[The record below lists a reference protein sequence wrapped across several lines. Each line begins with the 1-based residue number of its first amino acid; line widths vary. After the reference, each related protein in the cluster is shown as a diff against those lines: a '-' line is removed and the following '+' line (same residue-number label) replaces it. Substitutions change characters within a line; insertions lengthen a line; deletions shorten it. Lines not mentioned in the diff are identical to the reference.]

1 MENVIG
7 GECVNAGKYQ
17 SNCHIDL
24 GYMKVWK
31 DRKLKGRYGEIQ
43 AAVEKELSCS
53 AHGMDHTMRVYNMAL
68 HLAKKEKN
76 VDLDILKCA
85 ALLHDIARV
94 KEDDDKSGNICH
106 AKESA
111 KMCEPILKKLG
122 YADNKI
128 EKIKKCII
136 SHRYKTDNK
145 AETLEAKILF
155 DADKLDSL
163 GAIVILRA
171 GMWMGRHG
179 CNIFPKISLEKYAKE
194 NLDGGQ
200 LTGRIK
206 DASLHNF
213 FYEHEIKGRKLPS
226 VMHTKEAKRIAKKRL
241 KFVDSFLDRIEKEAE
256 GIL

>member
-1 MENVIG
+1 
-7 GECVNAGKYQ
+7 
-17 SNCHIDL
+17 
-24 GYMKVWK
+24 MKIWK
-31 DRKLKGRYGEIQ
+31 EEKLKGRYGEIQ
-43 AAVEKELSCS
+43 AAAGKELKCS
-53 AHGMDHTMRVYNMAL
+53 AHNMDHTMRVYRMSL
-68 HLAKKEKN
+68 HLAGKEKN

-94 KEDDDKSGNICH
+94 KEDDDKTGNICH

-111 KMCEPILKKLG
+111 KICEPILKKLG
-122 YADNKI
+122 YSDDKI
-128 EKIKKCII
+128 DKIKKCII

-163 GAIVILRA
+163 GAIVVLRA
-171 GMWMGRHG
+171 GMWMGRNG
-179 CNIFPKISLEKYAKE
+179 CDIFPKMALEKYAKF
-194 NLDGGQ
+194 NLVGGK

-206 DASLHNF
+206 DNSLHNI
-213 FYEHEIKGRKLPS
+213 FYEHEIKAKKLPS

-241 KFVDSFLDRIEKEAE
+241 KFVDSFLDRVEKEVE